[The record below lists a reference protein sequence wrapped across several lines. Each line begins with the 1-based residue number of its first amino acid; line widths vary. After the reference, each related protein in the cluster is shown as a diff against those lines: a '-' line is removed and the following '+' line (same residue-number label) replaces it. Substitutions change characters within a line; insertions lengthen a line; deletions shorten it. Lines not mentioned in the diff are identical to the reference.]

1 MEFKEKLVVFRL
13 LFSLFPLCFSD
24 LEVCPN
30 ADSATEANL
39 DKENKDK
46 RKRVVIQFDTCLNSI
61 LVQRFRK

>member
-13 LFSLFPLCFSD
+13 LLSLVPLCFSD
-24 LEVCPN
+24 LKVCPN